1 LGKLV
6 NISGRKAIKAFH
18 KIGYILSRREG
29 SHMILYNP
37 KPGYPILSIP
47 DHKELAPYLLKREIQ
62 RSHLTVEQFLK
73 LLK

>member
-1 LGKLV
+1 MGTLA
-6 NISGRKAIKAFH
+6 NISGRRVVKAFY
-18 KIGYILSRREG
+18 KIGYHFVRQEG

-47 DHKELAPYLLKREIQ
+47 NHKEVAPYLLKRQIKLA
-62 RSHLTVEQFLK
+62 HLTVEQFLR